1 MIWIDILGHSFS
13 MALTT
18 KLPYIDITSG
28 DVTCYFILSTLDLVR
43 PMHENDLLTSQVITK
58 SRVVIWSDILYISCA
73 STLKTKLPRCYI
85 QIGYMM
91 SHFLI

>member
-1 MIWIDILGHSFS
+1 

-18 KLPYIDITSG
+18 KVSYTNITKVDIM
-28 DVTCYFILSTLDLVR
+28 CYFILSILDLVR
-43 PMHENDLLTSQVITK
+43 PRHEINSLTSQVITK
-58 SRVVIWSDILYISCA
+58 SRVVISSDILYISCA
-73 STLKTKLPRCYI
+73 STLKTKL